1 MLKHMYCRHTLSE
14 GQLSSLMQI
23 VEDLNYLRADES
35 Q

>member
-1 MLKHMYCRHTLSE
+1 MYYLRTLSE

-23 VEDLNYLRADES
+23 VEDFERLRADGS

>member
-1 MLKHMYCRHTLSE
+1 MYCLRTLSE

-23 VEDLNYLRADES
+23 VEDFDRLRADGS